1 SALLLSALEAGPA
14 SLSELVAGTG
24 LARPTAHRL
33 ALALEFHRMVAR
45 DSQARFVLGPRF
57 KELAVAAGEDRLL
70 AVAGPIL
77 TALRDSTNESAQI
90 FRRQGDARVCIA
102 SADRPVGLRDSIP
115 VGSTLTMA
123 AGSGAQILLAWEEP
137 DRLHLGLKG
146 AKFTAPALADV
157 RRDRKSTRLNSSHVS
172 ISYAVF
178 CL

>member
-1 SALLLSALEAGPA
+1 
-14 SLSELVAGTG
+14 
-24 LARPTAHRL
+24 
-33 ALALEFHRMVAR
+33 MVAL
-45 DSQARFVLGPRF
+45 DSQALLAPRPRC
-57 KELAVAAGEDRLL
+57 KELAVSAGEDRLL

-137 DRLHLGLKG
+137 DRLHLGLQK
-146 AKFTAPALADV
+146 ARFNATV
-157 RRDRKSTRLNSSHVS
+157 DRK
-172 ISYAVF
+172 
-178 CL
+178 